1 MMIIFRFLILSLLI
15 IQAAVARV
23 DSIEIIKHRHEL
35 NLVKDDKILKTYKI
49 SLGRQPV
56 GQKMDKDD
64 KRTPE
69 GHYEIRRKLSDT
81 DYHKSLILNYP
92 TPEQKAEADAHDINI
107 GDHLCIHGIRRYLQY
122 VPYFLQKFHRWID
135 WTAGC
140 IAVANSEIDEIFEEV
155 EEGTPVV
162 IYE

>member
-1 MMIIFRFLILSLLI
+1 MTFILRFLILSLMG
-15 IQAAVARV
+15 IQGAVARV

-35 NLVKDDKILKTYKI
+35 NLIKDDKVLKTYKV
-49 SLGRQPV
+49 SLGRQSV
-56 GQKMDKDD
+56 GRKMDKDD

-69 GHYEIRRKLSDT
+69 GHYEIRRKLLAT

-92 TPEQKAEADAHDINI
+92 TPEEKADADARGINI
-107 GDHLCIHGIRRYLQY
+107 GDHLCIHGIRSYLQY
-122 VPYFLQKFHRWID
+122 MPYFMQKLHRWID

-140 IAVANSEIDEIFEEV
+140 VAMANNEIDEIFEEV

>member
-1 MMIIFRFLILSLLI
+1 MVIPG
-15 IQAAVARV
+15 AVAQV

-35 NLVKDDKILKTYKI
+35 NLIKDDKILKTYKV

-56 GQKMDKDD
+56 GRKVDKDD

-69 GHYEIRRKLSDT
+69 GHYKIRRKLADT

-92 TPEQKAEADAHDINI
+92 TAEEKADAEARGLNI
-107 GDHLCIHGIRRYLQY
+107 GDHLCIHGIRSYLQY
-122 VPYFLQKFHRWID
+122 MPYFMQKLHRWID

-140 IAVANSEIDEIFEEV
+140 IAVSNTEIDEIFEEV

>member
-1 MMIIFRFLILSLLI
+1 MTIILRSLIVCLI
-15 IQAAVARV
+15 AIKAAVARV

-35 NLVKDDKILKTYKI
+35 NLIKDDKILKTYKI

-56 GQKMDKDD
+56 GQKVDKDD
-64 KRTPE
+64 KRTPR
-69 GHYEIRRKLSDT
+69 GYYEIRRKLWET

-92 TPEQKAEADAHDINI
+92 TPDQKAMADVSGNNI
-107 GDHLCIHGIRRYLQY
+107 GDHLCIHGIRSYLQY
-122 VPYFLQKFHRWID
+122 VPSFLQKLHRWID

-140 IAVANSEIDEIFEEV
+140 IALTNNEIDEIFEEV